1 MKMVAM
7 KKKVDKR
14 QGAANSKHAEL
25 AFLTNM
31 TSKEQIGTEQQK
43 NSLRYIFLVFFS
55 RLTPFHHCQK
65 TNETAILQ
73 NTRFF

>member
-43 NSLRYIFLVFFS
+43 IVLDIYFWSFF
-55 RLTPFHHCQK
+55 PG
-65 TNETAILQ
+65 
-73 NTRFF
+73 